1 MANVSSSKGKEKLLV
16 RPETQEWGIFYK
28 GKIIVI
34 SSNTIAEIIAS
45 PTHIMGY
52 FEEELMMAW
61 SHIFPLTPESRR
73 NGYLPLSDPAWFNWH
88 NPWWNFLTDRPS
100 RKESQILG

>member
-1 MANVSSSKGKEKLLV
+1 MANATSSKGKEKPLV
-16 RPETQEWGIFYK
+16 SPETQEWGIYYK

-34 SSNTIAEIIAS
+34 SSTTIAEIKAT
-45 PTHIMGY
+45 PTHIMGW
-52 FEEELMMAW
+52 FEEELMKAW

-73 NGYLPLSDPAWFNWH
+73 NSSLPLSNPAWFNWH

-100 RKESQILG
+100 RKES